1 MNKKF
6 VKASLTIEAAFL
18 LPFITMIII
27 LTIYLG
33 LFLYNRCTLSQRTY
47 IETFRGSSMESEDHI
62 ITETVKKQVILYS
75 DKYVLG
81 GIASVKEIELNDDRI
96 NSIIFL
102 RGNNP
107 FYKNELTKG
116 INSFWTA
123 KIEKEVYRL
132 NHLDFIRNCRRI
144 EEILEEDH
152 ESGK

>member
-1 MNKKF
+1 
-6 VKASLTIEAAFL
+6 
-18 LPFITMIII
+18 
-27 LTIYLG
+27 
-33 LFLYNRCTLSQRTY
+33 
-47 IETFRGSSMESEDHI
+47 MESEDQI